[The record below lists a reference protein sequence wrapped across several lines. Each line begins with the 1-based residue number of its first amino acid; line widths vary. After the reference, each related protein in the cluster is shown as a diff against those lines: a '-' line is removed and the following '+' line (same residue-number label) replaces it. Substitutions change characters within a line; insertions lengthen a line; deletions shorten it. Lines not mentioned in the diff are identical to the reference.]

1 MPREVYLYDS
11 PERFVVGTVG
21 QPGERTFFLQAR
33 SGPRITSV
41 VLEKVQVAVLAERL
55 DQILDELVLRSGGT
69 APVPATAPAELDDT
83 GPLEQPIVEEF
94 RVGTLALAWDADLEM
109 VIIEAQAAN
118 AEENAEEEDDD
129 EEEEEEEADEPSGE
143 GTGLLG
149 DDEDGPPV
157 LRVRISGARARAF
170 TKRALQVVAAG
181 RPPCPFC
188 GLPLDSEGHVCPRQN
203 GYRGA

>member
-1 MPREVYLYDS
+1 MPREVFLYDS
-11 PERFVVGTVG
+11 PERFIVGTVG

-33 SGPRITSV
+33 SGRRVTSV
-41 VLEKVQVAVLAERL
+41 VLEKLQVAVLAERL
-55 DQILDELVLRSGGT
+55 EQILDELVLRSAGT
-69 APVPATAPAELDDT
+69 APVPATAPAELEDSE
-83 GPLEQPIVEEF
+83 PLEQPIVEEF
-94 RVGTLALAWDADLEM
+94 RVGTLALAWDSDLEM
-109 VIIEAQAAN
+109 VIIEAQAAVP
-118 AEENAEEEDDD
+118 EDDD
-129 EEEEEEEADEPSGE
+129 SQEEELEEDEDEVTPTPGQ
-143 GTGLLG
+143 TGLLG

-188 GLPLDSEGHVCPRQN
+188 GLPLDAEGHVCPRQN

>member
-1 MPREVYLYDS
+1 MPREVYHYDS

-33 SGPRITSV
+33 SGSRITSV

-55 DQILDELVLRSGGT
+55 EQILDELVLRSGGT
-69 APVPATAPAELDDT
+69 APVPATAPAELDDS

-109 VIIEAQAAN
+109 VIIEAQAAG
-118 AEENAEEEDDD
+118 AEDEEAEDEPEEED
-129 EEEEEEEADEPSGE
+129 EQEPSAE